1 MQQFKESILSP
12 QGLPLVG
19 ATVTVTKA
27 AGGAATLY
35 SGDGT
40 GALGSNVITTGSDG
54 AAAFYAANGRY
65 TLTIA
70 ASGYTTTT
78 RDVLLRDP
86 GDDGDVLFMYGPAI
100 DGVTDATTAVTQ
112 AVADAYA
119 GSYGLYWADGTYL
132 TTASIPHLHE
142 VRHRGPGVLKRGS
155 DLFPVE
161 PREGDANT
169 LYVSPTGTVGADGLS
184 ASQPMASFQEAFDA
198 LANYG
203 PMLDGDWTVSSAA
216 GTYTGAAAIDQTHTV
231 PSRNYVVIEGPAA
244 GHPTVPTCI
253 LDGTGGG
260 AYEHG
265 LRISGVGVRA
275 KVRDLKFVDYTTS
288 NSRIG
293 LVGENEAD
301 LYSINVHVDTA
312 DWTGIYAFGTLH
324 ARIAGG
330 ILEYCRSG
338 FVANSANECTFGY
351 GAASTADGPIV
362 RNATQSAVY
371 WSRGS
376 QGHVDYCKI
385 EDSPVGLDVD
395 QAARC
400 HAVGNDFKRNTI
412 AARVQAS
419 AMFVDGANVFNRGTA
434 DANGT
439 NIQRNAYALEF
450 DEGRLAFSEMLVST
464 VRATTRHTGATGDTL
479 VITFDDIAAYRLENI
494 SSRVRMKLYG
504 RIVAGTAGTT
514 FTPKFDGNGT
524 ALTVLGAPLTNAS
537 FELESVVREA
547 SGGTFRQFSRLEIS
561 GAGVRVSNA
570 GITFDP
576 AQAITPTLYINLTN
590 AGDDIYVDR
599 GEIYIL
605 G

>member
-1 MQQFKESILSP
+1 MQQYKDSIL
-12 QGLPLVG
+12 GTDGAPLAG
-19 ATVTVTKA
+19 ATVTVTTA
-27 AGGAATLY
+27 AGAAATLY
-35 SGDGT
+35 AADG
-40 GALGSNVITTGSDG
+40 GSALPSNVITTGADG
-54 AAAFYAANGRY
+54 GCTFYAANGRY

-70 ASGYTTTT
+70 ASGYSTTT
-78 RDVLLRDP
+78 RDVLLHDP
-86 GDDGDVLFMYGPAI
+86 GDVGDVVFMYGPAA

-119 GSYGLYWADGTYL
+119 GGYSLWWADGTYL
-132 TTASIPHLHE
+132 TSSSIPHLHE
-142 VRHRGPGVLKRGS
+142 VRHRGPGVIKRGS

-161 PREGDANT
+161 PREGSANT
-169 LYVSPTGTVGADGLS
+169 LYVSPSGTVGADGLS

-203 PMLDGDWTVSSAA
+203 PMLDGDWAVVSAA
-216 GTYTGAAAIDQTHTV
+216 GTYTGSAATNQTHTV
-231 PSRNYVVIEGPAA
+231 PSRNYVTIRGPVA
-244 GHPTVPTCI
+244 GHPTVPTAI
-253 LDGTGGG
+253 FSGSGGS

-275 KVRDLKFVDYTTS
+275 IVRDILFEDYTGS

-293 LVGENEAD
+293 CVGENEAD
-301 LYSINVHVDTA
+301 LYTQNVHAA
-312 DWTGIYAFGTLH
+312 DCDWCGIYAFGTLH

-330 ILEYCRSG
+330 ILDGCRSG
-338 FVANSANECTFGY
+338 FVANSANECTIGY
-351 GAASTADGPIV
+351 GAASTADGPV
-362 RNATQSAVY
+362 VTNATQSAIY

-385 EDSPVGLDVD
+385 EDSPVGLDID

-400 HAVGNDFKRNTI
+400 HAVANDFKRNTI
-412 AARVQAS
+412 GVRVQAS
-419 AMFVDGANVFNRGTA
+419 AAFVDGANVFNRGGA
-434 DANGT
+434 DANTT

-450 DEGRLAFSEMLVST
+450 DEGRASYSEMLVDT
-464 VRATTRHTGATGDTL
+464 VRATTRHTGATGDTT
-479 VITFDDIAAYRLENI
+479 VITFGDIDAYRLENI
-494 SSRVRMKLYG
+494 TSRVRMKVYG

-514 FTPKFDGNGT
+514 LTPKFDGNGS

-547 SGGTFRQFSRLEIS
+547 SGGTFRQFSRLDIS

-570 GITFDP
+570 GVTFDTT
-576 AQAITPTLYINLTN
+576 QAITPTLTINL
-590 AGDDIYVDR
+590 ASAADDIYVDR
-599 GEIYIL
+599 AELYIL